1 MAQKKETS
9 RTTKPGVKM
18 QDLAPKKD
26 AKGGG
31 GKYNPE
37 GNISPS
43 GNTSPTGNT
52 SPSGGSFSPS
62 GTGAN

>member
-31 GKYNPE
+31 GKYNPT
-37 GNISPS
+37 GNTSPSGTTSPS
-43 GNTSPTGNT
+43 GNTSP
-52 SPSGGSFSPS
+52 SGGGITS
-62 GTGAN
+62 GS

>member
-31 GKYNPE
+31 GGK
-37 GNISPS
+37 
-43 GNTSPTGNT
+43 NTATGGGKNLATGGGTT
-52 SPSGGSFSPS
+52 S
-62 GTGAN
+62 AN

>member
-31 GKYNPE
+31 GGKNAA
-37 GNISPS
+37 
-43 GNTSPTGNT
+43 TGGT
-52 SPSGGSFSPS
+52 FTASGGGKNTATGG
-62 GTGAN
+62 GTTSAN